1 MNMQNATNGVFGL
14 GPLSPFWYSLVDPDT
29 NQATYSFSIARQAS
43 PQELQQ
49 LSSSSA
55 SSNITLGGISDDDV
69 IQYYGASNTTIS
81 ARSGNQISY
90 NLGDFS
96 FGEVYQSNGT
106 ITSAY
111 YESLTGSTTYT
122 ALFNLAEYGLAL
134 PQTLFDNYID
144 LLQFVTSNSTS
155 CAD

>member
-1 MNMQNATNGVFGL
+1 MQNATNGVFGL

-69 IQYYGASNTTIS
+69 IQYYGASNT
-81 ARSGNQISY
+81 
-90 NLGDFS
+90 
-96 FGEVYQSNGT
+96 
-106 ITSAY
+106 
-111 YESLTGSTTYT
+111 
-122 ALFNLAEYGLAL
+122 
-134 PQTLFDNYID
+134 
-144 LLQFVTSNSTS
+144 
-155 CAD
+155 